1 MAEQEKTKISVI
13 VPVYKAEAWLARCV
27 DSILAQTFQD
37 LEVILVDDGSPDGS
51 GVLCDGYAAAD
62 SRVKAIHKANGG
74 VSSARNAGIEAASGE
89 WVAFVDSD
97 DWLEPTYIAELAEQG
112 AEKGCDLVI
121 GGMCLADGTAV
132 RRAPPPPKQFI
143 TKSELLENFWKYFDA
158 GYLTSACGKLFRK
171 ARVIHGFCPQM
182 RCGEDTRF
190 NMDFLKGAEQ
200 IALADTDGYC
210 CFVPA
215 NASGTTKYPQRN
227 VREFSLYIGGV
238 GELLAQAP
246 PGDRDPERYDAFVFR
261 SMCGDM
267 KWISLSR
274 TLDEAKTELARY
286 LALPDVRQ
294 ALAHRAWRGMA
305 LPFRLLGLLLRAR
318 LTGAAVRCCKWGRG

>member
-1 MAEQEKTKISVI
+1 MAHIGKISVI

-27 DSILAQTFQD
+27 DSILAQTFRD
-37 LEVILVDDGSPDGS
+37 LEVILVD
-51 GVLCDGYAAAD
+51 
-62 SRVKAIHKANGG
+62 
-74 VSSARNAGIEAASGE
+74 GE

-97 DWLEPTYIAELAEQG
+97 DWLEPDYLER
-112 AEKGCDLVI
+112 
-121 GGMCLADGTAV
+121 LADRLTGPDCDVVMGGARITDGV
-132 RRAPPPPKQFI
+132 SITGRTCPPRQTL
-143 TKSELLENFWKYFDA
+143 TKEELLDRFWDFFDM
-158 GYLTSACGKLFRK
+158 GILMSSSCCKLYRRTKISQPFSAE
-171 ARVIHGFCPQM
+171 M

-246 PGDRDPERYDAFVFR
+246 PEGRDPERYDAFVFR

-274 TLDEAKTELARY
+274 TLDEAKAELARY

-305 LPFRLLGLLLRAR
+305 LPFRLLGLLLRVR